1 MSDAPVMTVNVVK
14 DFDAAGDFEK
24 KHTPYI
30 WLEPQGDKVVVNVE
44 VGHVVA
50 HPNGPDH
57 YITWIE
63 LYAGMSPIARLDLS
77 PVVTHPRFCVPVSLP
92 AGTVIRAV
100 EHCNLH
106 GLWAYEVT
114 L

>member
-1 MSDAPVMTVNVVK
+1 MADVPAFTMVK
-14 DFDAAGDFEK
+14 DFATADDFTK

-30 WLEPQGDKVVVNVE
+30 TLEPVGSSTLVKVE
-44 VGHVVA
+44 VGHEVP

-57 YITWIE
+57 YITMIE
-63 LYAGMSPIARLDLS
+63 LFVGMTPIARFDLS
-77 PVVTHPRFCVPVSLP
+77 PAVTSPSVGAVVSLP
-92 AGTVIRAV
+92 VCTVLRSI

-106 GLWAYEVT
+106 GWWGYEVT